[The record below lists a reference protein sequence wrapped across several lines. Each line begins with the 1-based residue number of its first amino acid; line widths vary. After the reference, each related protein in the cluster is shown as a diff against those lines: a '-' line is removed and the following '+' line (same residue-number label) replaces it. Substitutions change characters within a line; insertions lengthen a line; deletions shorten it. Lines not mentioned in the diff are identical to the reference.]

1 MFLSQLGMY
10 HSHMDANKIPPLEEQ
25 ISHLTRVVD
34 DLSDI
39 VARQEG
45 EIAKLTNRVR
55 MLIERE
61 ASREADAGGSVAIGN
76 QRPPHW

>member
-1 MFLSQLGMY
+1 MY
-10 HSHMDANKIPPLEEQ
+10 HRHMNTNEIPPLEEQ

-45 EIAKLTNRVR
+45 EITDLTNRVR
-55 MLIERE
+55 MLFERE
-61 ASREADAGGSVAIGN
+61 ASREAEAGGSVAIGN
-76 QRPPHW
+76 QPPPHW

>member
-1 MFLSQLGMY
+1 MKNDEINPM
-10 HSHMDANKIPPLEEQ
+10 EEQ
-25 ISHLTRVVD
+25 IAHLTRVVD

-39 VARQEG
+39 IARQEG
-45 EIAKLTNRVR
+45 EIATLSNRVR

-61 ASREADAGGSVAIGN
+61 ANREADAGGSVTLGD